1 MRTRSGQ
8 SYCYDEDQVPFDM
21 DGSTASEETTSEETT
36 SEETTS
42 EETTSEETTSEETTS
57 EEEEEDYDEEEEE
70 EEEEEHDDDEEQD
83 DKDWTPTISDVS
95 MSGGGNMPFVIIA
108 TTQGGATGRCAH
120 KRKRSSDDP
129 PPSFYH
135 MLSHNEQTY
144 YDNLDVDAQREL
156 ERTYECVFETPVC
169 VPTPLRFRV
178 LRSSMDQHT
187 KRVVLKRIA
196 ELQAMSESGGEG
208 GEFHKLK
215 RWINRLCDVPFG
227 IYTPMKIDRSSTSEE
242 VRRSLDHARE
252 TLDKNVYGHRDAKDQ
267 IVRIMAQWIANPCS
281 KGNVIG
287 IQGNPGVGKT
297 TLVQS
302 GICDAIGLPFA
313 NIPLG
318 GCSDSSYLDGHSFT
332 YEGSTC
338 GRIVELLTHAGC
350 MNPVLY
356 FDELDKVSDT
366 ARGREIVNVLIH
378 LTDPSQNN
386 AFRDK
391 YFSEIK
397 FDLSKCLIVF
407 TYNNKHLIDPILLD
421 RMITIHTMDFN
432 VEDKVEIARRHLVPS
447 VMSQFGFD
455 PRSIRV
461 TDDTLRSIVGRVA
474 KEAGVR
480 NLKRAIEAVISN
492 INLERLMCSES
503 ANVNEM
509 TMEHVNKHIRNVA
522 DFDNP
527 SAAHIYM

>member
-1 MRTRSGQ
+1 
-8 SYCYDEDQVPFDM
+8 
-21 DGSTASEETTSEETT
+21 
-36 SEETTS
+36 
-42 EETTSEETTSEETTS
+42 
-57 EEEEEDYDEEEEE
+57 
-70 EEEEEHDDDEEQD
+70 
-83 DKDWTPTISDVS
+83 
-95 MSGGGNMPFVIIA
+95 MPFVIIA
-108 TTQGGATGRCAH
+108 TTQGGAAGQCAH
-120 KRKRSSDDP
+120 KRKRSNDDP

-227 IYTPMKIDRSSTSEE
+227 IYTPMKIDRTSTSEE

-318 GCSDSSYLDGHSFT
+318 GCSDSAYLDGHSFT

-455 PRSIRV
+455 SRSIRV

-527 SAAHIYM
+527 SAAHIYL